1 MGLTLAQF
9 DRLPA
14 DERALRIERWNVKRA
29 TCPDCGNPIA
39 ECSDPDILW
48 YPYRRVCYATMNR
61 EGAGDAY
68 AALHGEDA
76 AYHDGT
82 FTDWGKVRSADHPY
96 SAMAGVSI
104 GVAKTDL
111 APWDDF
117 TTNRDASPVRSVAEQ
132 APGEQDDAD
141 PSGGDGQGPDED

>member
-39 ECSDPDILW
+39 ECTDPNILW
-48 YPYRRVCYATMNR
+48 YPYRRVCYATMER
-61 EGAGDAY
+61 EAASDAY

-76 AYHDGT
+76 AFHNGT
-82 FTDWGKVRSADHPY
+82 FTSWSKTRSAAHPY

-104 GVAKTDL
+104 GVAKTDV
-111 APWDDF
+111 APHDLF
-117 TTNRDASPVRSVAEQ
+117 TTDRDASPVRPPAEVESSKD
-132 APGEQDDAD
+132 PGEAVNLPGHDQQ
-141 PSGGDGQGPDED
+141 PG